1 MSHPTSQ
8 PTSFPISDALA
19 NGFQLTLSQLPT
31 EAGERV
37 AAQVAN
43 YLKTNYNIEFPCN
56 GAGTPLAKRR
66 AVHVTG
72 PSPMLRLMAKKENYE
87 LIVQLND
94 MVDLISQILTSISD
108 SLDQTS
114 YAGVLAVRCEQLKK
128 LGNNISLIE
137 NNKSSYDRTTST
149 WDAKKCKTWHSALS
163 IVCEGCVE
171 PIFDKELDAEAQ
183 SEKRERLYAL
193 LDQLNK
199 IRPDKQL
206 RTEYLRYT
214 VDNNY
219 YHYDKQS
226 SLPTLSSLIL
236 GDFINHDDFNIFYST
251 LNLLFECCDFKPKTP
266 LNPLSDE
273 VLEAIKKGSN
283 S

>member
-1 MSHPTSQ
+1 MSYPTSQ

-19 NGFQLTLSQLPT
+19 NGIKLTLSQLPT
-31 EAGERV
+31 EEGERV
-37 AAQVAN
+37 ASQVAN

-72 PSPMLRLMAKKENYE
+72 PSPMLRLMAKKDNYE
-87 LIVQLND
+87 LIVQLNG
-94 MVDLISQILTSISD
+94 MVDSICEILTFISG

-114 YAGVLAVRCEQLKK
+114 YAGVMAARCEILTK

-137 NNKSSYDRTTST
+137 NNKSSYDRTMFT

-171 PIFDKELDAEAQ
+171 PIFDEDLDAEAQ
-183 SEKRERLYAL
+183 SEKRDRLHTL
-193 LDQLNK
+193 LDQLDK

-206 RTEYLRYT
+206 RTQFLRYT
-214 VDNNY
+214 VENNY
-219 YHYDKQS
+219 YDKHS
-226 SLPTLSSLIL
+226 SQASLSSLIL